1 MPPSRTLDVGMDGQ
15 QASSAGVSV
24 AQDHPAEGVAL
35 GHIGTRPCDIDPRSR
50 RLHTQ
55 SPPRVVAS
63 DASPCGSWLARAR
76 PPKGPGWWL
85 VAPAGI
91 PQQPGERLT
100 TPRRDAITRARWRRS
115 GALTHVSVPTGAEDA
130 MRALGRAREEPIG
143 ALQAAMLRLTACLL
157 RQDLCS
163 PGRAPWHPAPRRGL
177 RAGDCPTPAPLR
189 VLPEDVRAG
198 TDPTARRPRLAQARP
213 APGHTWRLQP
223 VVEALQGLRGVPCPV
238 AVTRV
243 AARGDR
249 TRVDTPRPRMRA
261 LGLLSADD
269 ARGDRRRQ
277 GGLPTAGNPHAR
289 QARIAGAWASR
300 DPAQVRRQ
308 LPL

>member
-1 MPPSRTLDVGMDGQ
+1 MASKPRARAYLWPKTTPPR
-15 QASSAGVSV
+15 ASPSGTSGRARVTSIPAAV
-24 AQDHPAEGVAL
+24 ACTHKARPASLPLTPARAAL
-35 GHIGTRPCDIDPRSR
+35 G
-50 RLHTQ
+50 
-55 SPPRVVAS
+55 SPA
-63 DASPCGSWLARAR
+63 LA